1 MLHYLPFIPN
11 YFFLILIIVNIM
23 VEKNRS
29 QNRFISIAQIQHP
42 ILHGDLFLV
51 NKNVDS
57 SQKLPNC
64 AWGSILN

>member
-1 MLHYLPFIPN
+1 
-11 YFFLILIIVNIM
+11 M